1 MGIAGKFQWLPV
13 SAVADDVNAALR
25 QHPRLVVTAPPGSG
39 KSTLL
44 PLTILE
50 DLPRGKVLMLEPRRL
65 AARQVAARMASMLGE
80 ATGESVGYRVRFDSR
95 VSAST
100 RIEVITEGIME
111 RMLIDDPTLDG
122 VAAIIFDEFHER
134 SLTSD
139 LSLALA
145 LEAQCL
151 LRDDLRIVVMS
162 ATIDAESLC
171 RAMGARLINTPAQMF
186 EVEVVHCGDYDP
198 RDCAGHVAGAVRR
211 ACREQ
216 SGDILAFMPG
226 QGEVMRCMEILS
238 EGIADAEILPL
249 YGSLPPEAQRRV
261 LTPGAVGRRRI
272 ILSTPIAETSLTI
285 EGITAVV
292 DSGLCRMPVFEP
304 SSGLTHLATVR
315 ISLDMAMQRAGR
327 AGRLCRGRCYRLWSK
342 ATEQRMQSAREPE
355 IMSADL
361 SAMVLEAAAWGTANP
376 LGLPWITPPPA
387 GHVDS
392 ATRLLQRLG
401 SLDDKGV
408 ITSQGRRLVQW
419 PCHPRLSRMLAES
432 GPQSALAADI
442 AALLEEKDPLDN
454 TIDVDINSRIATLR
468 QYRRGRMSAR
478 WQHIDNVARQYRRIA
493 PGGNGHEDYADEDA
507 GRLIALAYPERIAQK
522 CADGRYRLSS
532 GEYVAIAE
540 ADPLSRHPLLAVAA
554 MDRRIFLASP
564 LSYADA
570 AAHGEWV
577 ENISWDSRT
586 AQAVARRELR
596 VGVLTLE
603 SRQMPAVDRHKIVE
617 AIASAAIREGL
628 TMFDFNQDV
637 QRMQQRIATV
647 AEWHPEYNLP
657 DVGTE
662 AVLAAT
668 AEWLPMHIGNAT
680 TAQDLR
686 KIDMCAVITGML
698 GYEAQAILDRVAPTH
713 IKLPGGRVVRID
725 YRRGAGAPVVSARIQ
740 DFFGL
745 VDTPRL
751 DDGKRRVL
759 IEFLSPGFKPVQL
772 TQDLEGFWRTTYF
785 EIRKEL
791 RRRYPKHSWP
801 DTPATSAPTG
811 VKGSN
816 RQ

>member
-1 MGIAGKFQWLPV
+1 
-13 SAVADDVNAALR
+13 
-25 QHPRLVVTAPPGSG
+25 
-39 KSTLL
+39 
-44 PLTILE
+44 
-50 DLPRGKVLMLEPRRL
+50 
-65 AARQVAARMASMLGE
+65 
-80 ATGESVGYRVRFDSR
+80 
-95 VSAST
+95 
-100 RIEVITEGIME
+100 
-111 RMLIDDPTLDG
+111 
-122 VAAIIFDEFHER
+122 
-134 SLTSD
+134 
-139 LSLALA
+139 
-145 LEAQCL
+145 
-151 LRDDLRIVVMS
+151 
-162 ATIDAESLC
+162 
-171 RAMGARLINTPAQMF
+171 
-186 EVEVVHCGDYDP
+186 
-198 RDCAGHVAGAVRR
+198 
-211 ACREQ
+211 
-216 SGDILAFMPG
+216 
-226 QGEVMRCMEILS
+226 
-238 EGIADAEILPL
+238 
-249 YGSLPPEAQRRV
+249 
-261 LTPGAVGRRRI
+261 
-272 ILSTPIAETSLTI
+272 
-285 EGITAVV
+285 
-292 DSGLCRMPVFEP
+292 
-304 SSGLTHLATVR
+304 
-315 ISLDMAMQRAGR
+315 
-327 AGRLCRGRCYRLWSK
+327 
-342 ATEQRMQSAREPE
+342 MQSAREPE

>member
-13 SAVADDVNAALR
+13 SAVAGEVNAALM
-25 QHPRLVVTAPPGSG
+25 QHRRLVVTAPPGSG

-50 DLPRGKVLMLEPRRL
+50 SLPEGKVLMLEPRRL

-80 ATGESVGYRVRFDSR
+80 APGETVGYRVRFDSR
-95 VSAST
+95 VSART

-122 VAAIIFDEFHER
+122 VAAVIFDEFHER

-145 LEAQCL
+145 LETQSL

-162 ATIDAESLC
+162 ATIDAEGLC
-171 RAMGARLINTPAQMF
+171 RAMGARLIHAPAQMF

-198 RDCAGHVAGAVRR
+198 RDCASQVAMTVRR
-211 ACREQ
+211 AWREQ
-216 SGDILAFMPG
+216 PGNILAFLPG
-226 QGEVMRCMEILS
+226 QGEVMRCVEILS
-238 EGIADAEILPL
+238 EGLTDAEILPL

-261 LTPGAVGRRRI
+261 LTPNAEGRRRI

-285 EGITAVV
+285 EGITVVV
-292 DSGLCRMPVFEP
+292 DSGLCRMPVFDP

-315 ISLDMAMQRAGR
+315 ISLDMATQRAGR
-327 AGRLCRGRCYRLWSK
+327 AGRLCHGRCYRLWSK
-342 ATEQRMQSAREPE
+342 ATEQRMQPAREPE

-408 ITSQGRRLVQW
+408 ITPQGRRLAQW
-419 PCHPRLSRMLAES
+419 PCHPRLSRMLAEA

-454 TIDVDINSRIATLR
+454 ATDADINSRIAMLR
-468 QYRRGRMSAR
+468 QYRRGRVPAR
-478 WQHIDNVARQYRRIA
+478 WQRIDNIARQYRRIA
-493 PGGNGHEDYADEDA
+493 SGGNGLEAYADEDA

-540 ADPLSRHPLLAVAA
+540 TDLLCRHLLLAVAA

-564 LSYADA
+564 LSHADA
-570 AAHGEWV
+570 SAHGEWV

-603 SRQMPAVDRHKIVE
+603 SRPMAAVDRRQIVE
-617 AIASAAIREGL
+617 AIAGVAIKEGL

-647 AEWHPEYNLP
+647 ATWHPEYNLP

-668 AEWLPMHIGNAT
+668 AEWLPMYIGNAT

-686 KIDMCAVITGML
+686 KIDMCAVIMGLL
-698 GYEAQAILDRVAPTH
+698 GYESQTILDRVASTH

-725 YRRGAGAPVVSARIQ
+725 YRRGAEAPVVSARIQ

-745 VDTPRL
+745 LDTPRV

-801 DTPATSAPTG
+801 DNPATYAPPPG
-811 VKGSN
+811 KGSN